1 MKKSTLFK
9 IFSATSLVSFVCVT
23 VLTASALTV
32 SPAREELIA
41 DPGETISKTFTVI
54 NEQDADQTLY
64 TSVKSF
70 DAQGETGTPN
80 FIQSN
85 EGLPSW
91 VTIAP
96 SVTLKKG
103 ERVAI
108 PYTVTVPQDA
118 ESGGHFA
125 AIFLSTVPPS
135 AGEGQ
140 VSVGSE
146 LGMLVLLKVTGEIKE
161 QGGLSEFGIKGG
173 KKVITNLPI
182 DFFYKFKNDGNDRAK
197 LEGKVTIKNMFGG
210 EVASI
215 DPNPSQGNVLPGS
228 TRKFEFSLGESEAPA
243 LSASF
248 FEHVKYQKNNFAFGM
263 YTADLSLTFG
273 NTGQARQVITY
284 YMFPWQLISVISV
297 VLLTLVLVLVFA
309 VKRYNKWIIQQA
321 RAAAVK
327 N

>member
-1 MKKSTLFK
+1 MKKSTFLKK
-9 IFSATSLVSFVCVT
+9 ILGGVLLSVFLLNALV
-23 VLTASALTV
+23 ASALTV
-32 SPAREELIA
+32 SPAREELTA
-41 DPGETISKTFTVI
+41 DPGESITKTFTVI
-54 NEQDADQTLY
+54 NEQDADQVLY
-64 TSVKSF
+64 TSVKAF
-70 DAQGETGTPN
+70 DAQGESGTPN

-108 PYTVTVPQDA
+108 PYTVTVPPGA
-118 ESGGHFA
+118 EPGGHFA

-161 QGGLSEFGIKGG
+161 QGGLVEFGIKGG

-182 DFFYKFKNDGNDRAK
+182 DFFYRFKNDGNDRAK
-197 LEGKVTIKNMFGG
+197 LEGKVTITNMFGG

-228 TRKFEFSLGESEAPA
+228 TRKFEFHLGEGVAPA
-243 LSASF
+243 VSAPF
-248 FEHVKYQKNNFAFGM
+248 FEHVKYQKANFAFGK

-273 NTGQARQVITY
+273 NTGKAEQAITY
-284 YMFPWQLISVISV
+284 FMFPWQLLSV
-297 VLLTLVLVLVFA
+297 VMIVLVFVLLSLVLV
-309 VKRYNKWIIQQA
+309 VKQYNKWIIKQA
-321 RAAAVK
+321 RAAAK
-327 N
+327 Q